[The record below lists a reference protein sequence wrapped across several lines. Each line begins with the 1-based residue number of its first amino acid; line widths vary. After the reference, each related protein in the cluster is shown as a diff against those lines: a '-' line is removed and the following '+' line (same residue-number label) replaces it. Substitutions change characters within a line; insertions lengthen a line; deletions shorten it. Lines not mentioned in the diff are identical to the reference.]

1 VNVQPKYATSES
13 PDPVQA
19 VAEFASQI
27 GHEDIDTVIFF
38 CSPDYDLDVLGR
50 ELKNTFSCPCVGCT
64 SSGQIGTEGFQY
76 SGLLGLGLG
85 ANFRT
90 RAFMIHPL
98 VNYNAVVADIAE
110 AIRLDSQARPN
121 LQRFGLLLV
130 DGLSMAEERLVANLY
145 QQIGNVPIVGG
156 SAGDDLRFEKTYVY
170 DGNGRFISDAAV
182 FAVIETNLPVTTF
195 KVQHFEAS
203 EVELVITEADPE
215 KRLIMEINGEPAAQV
230 YADALGLRMDELTP
244 TVFCRNP
251 LVLSFGGEPYVR
263 SIQKLNEDL
272 SLTCYCAI
280 EEGLIVA
287 IGKAKDPVQ
296 TLEQAFAKVHEIIP
310 EPTVIIGFDC
320 IQRRLQFEHEGLE
333 QEIGSIMVQNRV
345 VGFSTYGE
353 QYNGLH
359 VNQTFTGI
367 AIGGHDL
374 AK

>member
-1 VNVQPKYATSES
+1 VNIQSKYASSES
-13 PDPVQA
+13 PDPIQA

-27 GHEDIDTVIFF
+27 GHEGIDTVIFF

-50 ELKNTFSCPCVGCT
+50 ELKNAFSCPCIGCT
-64 SSGQIGTEGFQY
+64 SSGQIGTEGFQH

-85 ANFRT
+85 ESFRT

-98 VNYNAVVADIAE
+98 LNHTAVVADIAE
-110 AIRLDSQARPN
+110 EIRRDSETRPN

-145 QQIGNVPIVGG
+145 QQIGNVPIIGG

-182 FAVIETNLPVTTF
+182 FAVVETNSPISTF

-215 KRLIMEINGEPAAQV
+215 KRLILEINGEPAAQV
-230 YADALGLRMDELTP
+230 YAQALGLTVHELTP
-244 TVFCRNP
+244 TVFSRNP
-251 LVLSFGGEPYVR
+251 LVLSFGDEPYVR
-263 SIQKLNEDL
+263 SILRWNQDL

-280 EEGLIVA
+280 EEGLIVS
-287 IGKAKDPVQ
+287 IGKAEDPVQ
-296 TLEQAFAKVHEIIP
+296 TFKQAFAKVRETIP
-310 EPTVIIGFDC
+310 DPTVIIGCDC
-320 IQRRLQFEHEGLE
+320 ILRRLQFEQEGLE
-333 QEIGSIMVQNRV
+333 QQIGSIMMQNRV

-359 VNQTFTGI
+359 MNQTFTGV
-367 AIGGHDL
+367 AIGGSNI
-374 AK
+374 A